1 MKGEGRMAINY
12 ILPKCTTGSK
22 LKIAILAMQSGKP
35 QLIAFLITD
44 TMVNFVEIQHI
55 TISE

>member
-1 MKGEGRMAINY
+1 MDINY

-22 LKIAILAMQSGKP
+22 LKIAILATQSGKP

>member
-1 MKGEGRMAINY
+1 MDINY
-12 ILPKCTTGSK
+12 ILLKCTTGLK

-44 TMVNFVEIQHI
+44 TMVNVVEMQPI
-55 TISE
+55 TISV